1 MSFTDYEV
9 LGHEL
14 KHAYDF
20 QEGINSSKKDEN
32 GVQYDEYKAV
42 QFENLIRKEE
52 NRPLRTTYGEHPL
65 PNEYLNQ

>member
-20 QEGINSSKKDEN
+20 QKGINSSEKDKN

-42 QFENLIRKEE
+42 QFENYIRKEE
-52 NRPLRTTYGEHPL
+52 KRPMRTTYGEHLL